1 LYESVRMQENAAVNR
16 KSRDFIWGELLSF
29 LEDTILRNNK
39 GLFDAG
45 SIIIFKT
52 KYVPAFVYL
61 D

>member
-1 LYESVRMQENAAVNR
+1 MQENAAVNR